1 MTTQT
6 IDDSVDTP
14 VRTDRTQKIFTVFST
29 PGHLGRAERRW
40 PRKARPAL
48 RFSERKLLLTVVD
61 LAVLNAAF
69 LLVLMLP
76 PRLSRSV
83 NEAQSHALWFVVLSV
98 VWLIVGHVLDIY
110 DLTRAANTVRSA
122 WVAGSAAIL
131 TSGVYL
137 FVLLLTPDLSA
148 HRLYALLLPV
158 IATAGV
164 AAWRVTYATVFVQ
177 PTFHQ
182 TALVI
187 GAGRD
192 GRVLARAV
200 AETGDNGDNPS
211 RGAGYRILG
220 FIDDDPAKQGL
231 EIEGA
236 RVIGTRYDLLRLA
249 QLLRPDKLI
258 VAIPS
263 LERMHDGLFQTI
275 LDCWEAGIPV
285 TTMVDLYERVTKRVP
300 VEHAGRDLHVV
311 LPVSQPAGYR
321 LYRVARR
328 VCEVALVLL
337 GMSSMLWLVPLV
349 WLANLLTSPGDLFYR
364 QERVGKG
371 GKTFQILKFRSM
383 VMDAEKESGVV
394 WACQGDARITPVGR
408 LLRKTRL
415 DEVPQFW
422 NVLKGEMSLIGPR
435 PERPEFVDQ
444 LAQEIP
450 FYRVRHA
457 VKPGITGWAQVEYR
471 YGSSV
476 RDALI
481 KLQYDLYY
489 IKHQGL
495 YMDLLVLLKSV
506 QVVLRMQGQ

>member
-1 MTTQT
+1 M
-6 IDDSVDTP
+6 
-14 VRTDRTQKIFTVFST
+14 QKISTVFST
-29 PGHLGRAERRW
+29 SGHLGRAERR
-40 PRKARPAL
+40 PLRKVGPAL
-48 RFSERKLLLTVVD
+48 RFAERKLLLAVVD
-61 LAVLNAAF
+61 LAVLNAAL
-69 LLVLMLP
+69 LLVLMLH
-76 PRLSRSV
+76 PRLSGSV
-83 NEAQSHALWFVVLSV
+83 NAAQRHPLWFIVLSV

-110 DLTRAANTVRSA
+110 DLTRAANTVRSV

-137 FVLLLTPDLSA
+137 VIPYLTPVLFS

-164 AAWRVTYATVFVQ
+164 VAWRVTYATVFVQ
-177 PTFHQ
+177 PTFCQ

-187 GAGRD
+187 GAGQA

-200 AETGDNGDNPS
+200 AETGDDGDDPS
-211 RGAGYRILG
+211 RGTGYRILG
-220 FIDDDPAKQGL
+220 FIDDDPAKQGR

-236 RVIGTRYDLLRLA
+236 RVLGTRDDLPRLA

-258 VAIPS
+258 VAITSP
-263 LERMHDGLFQTI
+263 ERMHDGLFQTI
-275 LDCWEAGIPV
+275 RDGWEAGIPV
-285 TTMVDLYERVTKRVP
+285 TTMADLYERITKCVP

-321 LYRVARR
+321 LYCAARR
-328 VCEVALVLL
+328 ACEVALALL
-337 GMSSMLWLVPLV
+337 GLSSMLWLVPLV
-349 WLANLLTSPGDLFYR
+349 WLANLLISPGDLFYR

-394 WACQGDARITPVGR
+394 WARKGDARITPVGR

-415 DEVPQFW
+415 DEIPQFW
-422 NVLKGEMSLIGPR
+422 NVLKGDMSLIGPR
-435 PERPEFVDQ
+435 PERPEFVAQ

-457 VKPGITGWAQVEYR
+457 VKPGITGWAQVKYR
-471 YGSSV
+471 YGASV
-476 RDALI
+476 QDALI

-495 YMDLLVLLKSV
+495 YLDLQVLLKSV